1 VAYGPLT
8 GAVAVLA
15 MTGMA
20 LLGVAL
26 VGRGRLVLGVLVA
39 GVGLAGVAPPAWGWA
54 ALAAAWTG
62 VAILLV
68 LEPPRPGIDL
78 GGARHA

>member
-1 VAYGPLT
+1 
-8 GAVAVLA
+8 

-39 GVGLAGVAPPAWGWA
+39 AVGLAGVAPPSWGWA

-62 VAILLV
+62 VAVVLV
-68 LEPPRPGIDL
+68 LEPPRESLAL
-78 GGARHA
+78 GGTRHA